1 LYPPTLEWGDLECGE
16 ASLRSARVI
25 LNKGGNPELK
35 AAVYNNEA
43 VLRVLT
49 ASVSARPEL
58 LMKEAR
64 LRLKQ
69 AYLTM
74 KDSQLATLE
83 PAYWE
88 PIEANM
94 KALGMKI
101 PKLKTSRRK

>member
-1 LYPPTLEWGDLECGE
+1 
-16 ASLRSARVI
+16 
-25 LNKGGNPELK
+25 
-35 AAVYNNEA
+35 
-43 VLRVLT
+43 
-49 ASVSARPEL
+49 
-58 LMKEAR
+58 MKEAR

-83 PAYWE
+83 PAYWQ